1 MKIRYHLAFA
11 TAALLLAACSS
22 DDDGA
27 EAPSGTEPGTE
38 APDDDDLGASD
49 SDDDLGAS
57 DGDEVEGTGVEV
69 FAGCE
74 RGVIEPD
81 FTGAP
86 LAGPAVVSGA
96 LPSGQYL
103 ISTTY
108 LQLGQDAASQQLFQ
122 SLIGPVVAD
131 LQTRPGLLALAL
143 GTSASC
149 GTARTL
155 AVWEDDAA
163 MIGFVTGEAHG
174 NAMVRVT
181 DVSRGGSI
189 VTHWVGDESSAAW
202 SQAATRI
209 AADDGPFY

>member
-1 MKIRYHLAFA
+1 MRNRYHLAVTVA
-11 TAALLLAACSS
+11 GLLLAACSS
-22 DDDGA
+22 DDDGGS
-27 EAPSGTEPGTE
+27 ETSDGTEPPGPET
-38 APDDDDLGASD
+38 PSG
-49 SDDDLGAS
+49 
-57 DGDEVEGTGVEV
+57 GDVETNDESEGSLDPEVTL
-69 FAGCE
+69 ATCE
-74 RGVIEPD
+74 RGRIEPD
-81 FTGAP
+81 LMSAP
-86 LAGPAVVSGA
+86 LAGPALVDGV
-96 LPSGQYL
+96 LPRGQYL

-108 LQLGQDAASQQLFQ
+108 LQLGQDAESQQLFQ

-143 GTSASC
+143 GTSAAC

-174 NAMVRVT
+174 NAMARVT